1 MEYIFWGHNIPL
13 AAHLRETLQCKIIEC
28 ITFQQIKSCLSS
40 IEYIDFCVFMER
52 SDMAT
57 DIPTIAQLHKLYPT
71 LYIILISETLSK
83 EEKIPYLRAGTD
95 CMISKNTSKDDLQ
108 KLFSV
113 IIDFKEKEKARKDN
127 QISSLTE
134 FRLPLWKRTFDIL
147 ASGSA
152 ILCLSPILI
161 LTALAI
167 RTESN
172 GKIVYKSK
180 RVGSN
185 YKIFDFYK
193 FRSMYSDAD
202 KRLAEYQQLNQYT
215 KNIAEEEFKDSS
227 SAAEISQQSCSSEQ
241 KQEQEQDILLFSDN
255 LSTSENNYLKTKR
268 TERSN
273 AFFKLENDPRITRV
287 GHFIRKYSIDELPLI
302 VTFSIISILCIIGS
316 ALLSFKFKNDLKKS
330 SKFIKES
337 LIVYSDD
344 KTLLKIEKDNF
355 NNELGR
361 IEKTIDESIHNAA
374 YSEINLYYNH
384 YNSSTSF
391 EFKKLNLFPLKFE
404 GEYYSNKDFVIETD
418 ITSMIYSLLTFYI
431 MYQLRMC
438 ECISRAAENT
448 IRNQITREAID
459 KIKDRHRM
467 RMLIKCLYDDRIHD
481 LLQDSLSEFYKMKT
495 ISARVA
501 IELNPNNML

>member
-215 KNIAEEEFKDSS
+215 QNIAEEESLNSS

-287 GHFIRKYSIDELPLI
+287 GHFIRKYSIDELPQL
-302 VTFSIISILCIIGS
+302 FNILKGDMS
-316 ALLSFKFKNDLKKS
+316 VVGNRPLP
-330 SKFIKES
+330 
-337 LIVYSDD
+337 
-344 KTLLKIEKDNF
+344 
-355 NNELGR
+355 
-361 IEKTIDESIHNAA
+361 
-374 YSEINLYYNH
+374 LY
-384 YNSSTSF
+384 
-391 EFKKLNLFPLKFE
+391 EAE
-404 GEYYSNKDFVIETD
+404 
-418 ITSMIYSLLTFYI
+418 LLTSDEYVQRF
-431 MYQLRMC
+431 MGPAGLTGLWQVEKRGGAGQMSAEERKQLDIKYAKEFSFGMDMR
-438 ECISRAAENT
+438 IIIRTFTAFIQKEN
-448 IRNQITREAID
+448 
-459 KIKDRHRM
+459 
-467 RMLIKCLYDDRIHD
+467 
-481 LLQDSLSEFYKMKT
+481 
-495 ISARVA
+495 V
-501 IELNPNNML
+501 

>member
-193 FRSMYSDAD
+193 FRSMYSDAN

-215 KNIAEEEFKDSS
+215 KNIAEEESLNSS
-227 SAAEISQQSCSSEQ
+227 SAAEISQRSCSSEQ

-287 GHFIRKYSIDELPLI
+287 GHFIRKYSIDELPQL
-302 VTFSIISILCIIGS
+302 FNILKGDMS
-316 ALLSFKFKNDLKKS
+316 VVGNRPLP
-330 SKFIKES
+330 
-337 LIVYSDD
+337 
-344 KTLLKIEKDNF
+344 
-355 NNELGR
+355 
-361 IEKTIDESIHNAA
+361 
-374 YSEINLYYNH
+374 LY
-384 YNSSTSF
+384 
-391 EFKKLNLFPLKFE
+391 EAE
-404 GEYYSNKDFVIETD
+404 
-418 ITSMIYSLLTFYI
+418 LLTSDEYVQRF
-431 MYQLRMC
+431 MGPAGLTGLWQVEKRGGAGKMSAEERKQLDIKYAKEFSFRMDMR
-438 ECISRAAENT
+438 I
-448 IRNQITREAID
+448 I
-459 KIKDRHRM
+459 IKTFTAFIQKED
-467 RMLIKCLYDDRIHD
+467 
-481 LLQDSLSEFYKMKT
+481 
-495 ISARVA
+495 V
-501 IELNPNNML
+501 